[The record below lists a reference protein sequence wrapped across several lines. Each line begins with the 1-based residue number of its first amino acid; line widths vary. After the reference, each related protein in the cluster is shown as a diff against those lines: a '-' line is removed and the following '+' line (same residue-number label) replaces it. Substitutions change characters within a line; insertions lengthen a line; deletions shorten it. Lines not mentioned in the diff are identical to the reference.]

1 MEESVQVKRKIYGKN
16 TFLNV
21 IDTEFRQLIPLE
33 PKTLSAPETT
43 VESFFDYYD
52 TLFYDIP
59 VTGSINSHQQLV
71 NKSLEYIGINIADLE
86 EEIKILREEN
96 VFLKTQ
102 LFNLSNIS
110 I

>member
-33 PKTLSAPETT
+33 AKTVLAPETT
-43 VESFFDYYD
+43 VESFFDHYD

-59 VTGSINSHQQLV
+59 ATGSINSHQQLV
-71 NKSLEYIGINIADLE
+71 NKSGEYIGVNVADLE

-102 LFNLSNIS
+102 LFNLSNIK